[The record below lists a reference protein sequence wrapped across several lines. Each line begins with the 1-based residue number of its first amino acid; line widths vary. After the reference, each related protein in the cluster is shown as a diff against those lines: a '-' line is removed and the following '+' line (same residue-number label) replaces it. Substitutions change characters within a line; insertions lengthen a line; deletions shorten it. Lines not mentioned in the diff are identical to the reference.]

1 MNELLNQLKT
11 LLEAQI
17 KSHET
22 QSNEYKKEVETKEG
36 QIKILNGEIGQLE
49 TKIQKANFEKREA
62 EKQLKLLEKRF

>member
-62 EKQLKLLEKRF
+62 EKQLKLLEKKF